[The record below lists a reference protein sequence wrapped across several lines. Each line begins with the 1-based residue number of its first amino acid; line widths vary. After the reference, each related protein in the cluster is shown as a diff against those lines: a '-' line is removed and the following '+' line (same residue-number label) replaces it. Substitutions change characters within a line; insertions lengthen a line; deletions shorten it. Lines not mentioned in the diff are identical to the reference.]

1 MSTRT
6 IASLYS
12 GVFEGKRLVVEQGD
26 DPAHRT
32 HKSLGLARPPI
43 HVLGPV
49 KRIQFF
55 RQSFNQNVPSA
66 SPFPLLPSGF
76 FPRVLRNLRAF
87 QRRQESRRPSV
98 VHAVQ
103 LSPLAT
109 NCVPAYEHRIPLGS
123 PRHAREKKS
132 WKILIAYGKRVLV
145 QSEGL

>member
-26 DPAHRT
+26 NPAHRT

-66 SPFPLLPSGF
+66 SPFPQHSGGEVFALRVSNSLQLSDIYSGF
-76 FPRVLRNLRAF
+76 AGGHFFTADFDKEIRHLGKSLSRALWIF
-87 QRRQESRRPSV
+87 GRQ
-98 VHAVQ
+98 
-103 LSPLAT
+103 
-109 NCVPAYEHRIPLGS
+109 
-123 PRHAREKKS
+123 
-132 WKILIAYGKRVLV
+132 
-145 QSEGL
+145 